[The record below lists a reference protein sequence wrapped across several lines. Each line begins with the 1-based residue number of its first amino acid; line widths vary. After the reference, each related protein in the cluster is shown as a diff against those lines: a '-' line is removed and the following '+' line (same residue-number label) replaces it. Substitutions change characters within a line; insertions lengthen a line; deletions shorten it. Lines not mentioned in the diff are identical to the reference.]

1 MRRNVAGSCNSGQ
14 AQSPIDLMTTEVVPV
29 DAEDAT
35 MGPVQV
41 KWGTLASFNIKNN
54 GHTVQACMRG
64 PLSAALRDGRL
75 QVD

>member
-1 MRRNVAGSCNSGQ
+1 MYLDHDRRVRVDGHVMQRNVAGSCNSGQ
-14 AQSPIDLMTTEVVPV
+14 AQSPIDIMTTEVVPV

-54 GHTVQACMRG
+54 GHTVQA
-64 PLSAALRDGRL
+64 
-75 QVD
+75 